1 MTNAKILVVEDEAIV
16 AKDLRNR
23 LTRFGYMVP
32 AIASSGQ
39 EAINKALEFYPDLV
53 LMDIRL
59 KGEMD
64 GVEAAQEIHRHLDI
78 PVIYLTAYA
87 DDSTLERAKVTEP
100 FGYLLKPFKERE
112 LQTNIEIAL
121 TKHRLEKELKANQ
134 KWLSTLLNS
143 IGDGVIAS
151 DIQES
156 VNFMNPVAEN
166 LTGWEQEEA
175 LGKNS
180 KEIFNIANA
189 TTRNPIES
197 PIKKVLQ
204 DGNVVEISE
213 ETILIAKNGQEVPID
228 DSAAPIKDDKDNI
241 IGAVLIFRDI
251 TERKKAS
258 EARKRELEQMQLV
271 TQLEELNQLKND
283 FLNLVSHE
291 LRSPLNNMKVMIQVM
306 QVSPNAQEF
315 QRYLDLMKVECDRE
329 LDLINDLLDL
339 QRLETSSYF
348 PVAPD
353 ALLLQDL
360 LPLLIEPF
368 QARVAEYQQTL
379 QLNLPDQLP
388 PLISDRTSLE
398 RILTELLNNAC
409 KYTPAGGEIILNVH
423 HNSSVAPA
431 ETIITVSNSTEIP
444 TTGLARIFEKFYRIP
459 HADRGKQGGT
469 GLGLAIVQKMVEQ
482 LQGSIQ
488 VESSEGWTT
497 FTLTL
502 TDLVVPLHE

>member
-1 MTNAKILVVEDEAIV
+1 MSNAKVLVVEDEAIV
-16 AKDLRNR
+16 AKDLKNR
-23 LTRFGYMVP
+23 LTRFGYIVP
-32 AIASSGQ
+32 AIASSGR
-39 EAINKALEFYPDLV
+39 EAINKALEFAPDLV

-64 GVEAAQEIHRHLDI
+64 GIEAAQEIHRQLDI

-87 DDSTLERAKVTEP
+87 DDRTLERAKVTEP

-121 TKHRLEKELKANQ
+121 TKHKLEKELKANQ

-151 DIQES
+151 DIQDS

-166 LTGWEQEEA
+166 LTGWEQQEA

-180 KEIFNIANA
+180 AEIFNIANA
-189 TTRNPIES
+189 VTRNPIES
-197 PIKKVLQ
+197 PIRKVLQ
-204 DGNVVEISE
+204 DGAVVELPE
-213 ETILIAKNGQEVPID
+213 ETILIAKNGEEVPIV
-228 DSAAPIKDDKDNI
+228 DSAAPIRDDKDNI

-258 EARKRELEQMQLV
+258 EARKREIEQMQLV
-271 TQLEELNQLKND
+271 AQLEELNQLKND

-291 LRSPLNNMKVMIQVM
+291 LRSPLNNMKGMIQVL
-306 QVSPNAQEF
+306 QVSPNSQEF

-339 QRLETSSYF
+339 QRLESSCYF
-348 PVAPD
+348 PVTPD

-360 LPLLIEPF
+360 LPLLIESF
-368 QARVAEYQQTL
+368 QPRVEEHQQTL
-379 QLNLPDQLP
+379 QLNVPSHLPA
-388 PLISDRTSLE
+388 LISDRTSLE

-409 KYTPAGGEIILNVH
+409 KYTPAGGEIILNVRY
-423 HNSSVAPA
+423 NSSATPP
-431 ETIITVSNSTEIP
+431 ETIIAVSNSTEISTAELP
-444 TTGLARIFEKFYRIP
+444 RIFDKFYRIP
-459 HADRGKQGGT
+459 NADRWKQGGT
-469 GLGLAIVQKMVEQ
+469 GLGLAIVKKMVEQ
-482 LQGSIQ
+482 LQAIIH
-488 VESSEGWTT
+488 VESREGWTT
-497 FTLTL
+497 FTLTF
-502 TDLVVPLHE
+502 TDLVL